1 MGGYL
6 VIQFCDGYRT
16 ILVFCFYLS
25 QLQKLYFSRNLAI
38 SLTFSSLLAQRC
50 SALSGFCYWAYC
62 HSQYCLLVPYL
73 CFLFKHTKS
82 FSIFQPLDRSFGFV
96 SRPLPRPLLVLFTSR
111 IELEFLGL
119 KWCEK
124 STNCKS
130 STKALLCLLL
140 SSHAQKVC
148 HSRCRTIMMC
158 LSWLWRTQIEGFPA
172 IKMAMSLLFDCG

>member
-1 MGGYL
+1 MVWKGCLERPRALTMQQAGGQDCTAEGTTAYPKAWL
-6 VIQFCDGYRT
+6 VKRARIKEGVNGKPQTPVKRDY
-16 ILVFCFYLS
+16 S
-25 QLQKLYFSRNLAI
+25 HI
-38 SLTFSSLLAQRC
+38 SLN
-50 SALSGFCYWAYC
+50 
-62 HSQYCLLVPYL
+62 
-73 CFLFKHTKS
+73 
-82 FSIFQPLDRSFGFV
+82 FQTAPFRSYIDRSFGFV